1 MNIATLNEVEVI
13 DQTSKFDYKVE
24 QTPLFANGKQ
34 TRFRGNV
41 RTDTGECLGVVTEQ
55 YSVMQNE
62 DLFGSVEEL
71 FKNRNLGVFKRREI
85 VTGGGSRV
93 RGIYTFSE
101 QGIKVQKDDIL
112 FQLTIQNSFDGSLRV
127 AFKAGLF
134 RLVCSNGATSPVG
147 GLVNLTKKHTDAL
160 SLDFAGEALDACV
173 ENFNRS
179 ADRLDAMARKNIS
192 QVEGRKLLNGLVKA
206 KAISERQSNE
216 VEQVWN
222 NPSYREDEA
231 RTVYN
236 LWNAVTQTTTRVAGN
251 RFELA
256 DRIETEV
263 TNRLVDVSMRGDLES
278 LMVDALAPRKPRQS
292 RNAINL
298 N

>member
-1 MNIATLNEVEVI
+1 MNILEIENEVA
-13 DQTSKFDYKVE
+13 DQNSKFDYKVE

-55 YSVMQNE
+55 YSLMQNE

-160 SLDFAGEALDACV
+160 SLDFAGEALDACLA
-173 ENFNRS
+173 NFNRS

-222 NPSYREDEA
+222 NPTYREDES

-292 RNAINL
+292 RNTINL

>member
-1 MNIATLNEVEVI
+1 MNILEIENEVA

-160 SLDFAGEALDACV
+160 SLDFAGEALDACLA
-173 ENFNRS
+173 NFNRS

>member
-1 MNIATLNEVEVI
+1 MNIIEIENEVA

-71 FKNRNLGVFKRREI
+71 IKSRALGVFKRREI

-160 SLDFAGEALDACV
+160 SLDFAGEALDACLA
-173 ENFNRS
+173 NFHRS
-179 ADRLDAMARKNIS
+179 ADRLDAMARRNIS
-192 QVEGRKLLNGLVKA
+192 QADGRKLLNGLVKA

-222 NPSYREDEA
+222 SPTYREDEA

-263 TNRLVDVSMRGDLES
+263 TNRLVDVSMRGDLDS

>member
-1 MNIATLNEVEVI
+1 MNIIEIENEVS

-24 QTPLFANGKQ
+24 QTPLFAHGKQ

-55 YSVMQNE
+55 YTVMQNE

-71 FKNRNLGVFKRREI
+71 IKSRNLGVFKRKEI
-85 VTGGGSRV
+85 ITGNGSRV
-93 RGIYTFSE
+93 RGVYTFSE
-101 QGIKVQKDDIL
+101 QGLKVQKDDIV

-127 AFKAGLF
+127 AFKAGMM
-134 RLVCSNGATSPVG
+134 RLVCLNGATSPVG

-160 SLDFAGEALDACV
+160 SLDFAGEALDACLH
-173 ENFNRS
+173 NFHL
-179 ADRLDAMARKNIS
+179 AGDRLDAMARKNIS

-236 LWNAVTQTTTRVAGN
+236 LWNAVTQTTTRVAGS
-251 RFELA
+251 RYELA

-278 LMVDALAPRKPRQS
+278 LMVDALAPRKPRTT

>member
-1 MNIATLNEVEVI
+1 MNILENENEVS

-24 QTPLFANGKQ
+24 QTPLFAHGKQ

-71 FKNRNLGVFKRREI
+71 IKSRNLGVFKRKEI
-85 VTGGGSRV
+85 ITGGGSRV
-93 RGIYTFSE
+93 RGVYTFSE
-101 QGIKVQKDDIL
+101 RGIKVQKDDIL
-112 FQLTIQNSFDGSLRV
+112 FQLTVQNSFDGSLRV
-127 AFKAGLF
+127 AFKAGLY

-173 ENFNRS
+173 HNFGL
-179 ADRLDAMARKNIS
+179 AGERLEVMARKRIT

-222 NPSYREDEA
+222 NPSYEA
-231 RTVYN
+231 DAERSVYN
-236 LWNAVTQTTTRVAGN
+236 LWNAVTQTTTHRIAGN

-263 TNRLVDVSMRGDLES
+263 TNRLVNASMSGDLDT
-278 LMVDALAPRKPRQS
+278 LMVDALAPRKPRTT

>member
-1 MNIATLNEVEVI
+1 MNIIEANEVEVI

-192 QVEGRKLLNGLVKA
+192 QIEGRKLLNGLVKA

-278 LMVDALAPRKPRQS
+278 LMVDALAPRKPRTS
-292 RNAINL
+292 RKTINL

>member
-1 MNIATLNEVEVI
+1 MNITEIENEI
-13 DQTSKFDYKVE
+13 SDQTSKFDYKVE

-55 YSVMQNE
+55 YTVMQNE

-71 FKNRNLGVFKRREI
+71 FKSRNLGVFKRQEI

-93 RGIYTFSE
+93 RGVYTFSE
-101 QGIKVQKDDIL
+101 QGLKVQKDDII
-112 FQLTIQNSFDGSLRV
+112 FKLTIQNSFDGSLRV
-127 AFKAGLF
+127 AFKAGMM
-134 RLVCSNGATSPVG
+134 RLVCLNGATTPLG
-147 GLVNLTKKHTDAL
+147 GLMNLTKKHTDAL
-160 SLDFAGEALDACV
+160 SLDFAGEALDACL
-173 ENFNRS
+173 ENFHRS
-179 ADRLDAMARKNIS
+179 GDRLDAMARKNIT

-256 DRIETEV
+256 DRIESEV
-263 TNRLVDVSMRGDLES
+263 THRLVDVSMRGDLDS

>member
-1 MNIATLNEVEVI
+1 MNIIEIENEVS

-160 SLDFAGEALDACV
+160 SLDFAGEALDACLA
-173 ENFNRS
+173 NFNRS

-222 NPSYREDEA
+222 NPTYREDES

>member
-1 MNIATLNEVEVI
+1 MNIIEIENEVA

-173 ENFNRS
+173 ANFHRS
-179 ADRLDAMARKNIS
+179 ADRLDAMARRNIS
-192 QVEGRKLLNGLVKA
+192 QADGRKLLNGLVKA

-222 NPSYREDEA
+222 NPTYREDES

-263 TNRLVDVSMRGDLES
+263 TNRLVDVSMRGDLDS

-292 RNAINL
+292 RNATNL